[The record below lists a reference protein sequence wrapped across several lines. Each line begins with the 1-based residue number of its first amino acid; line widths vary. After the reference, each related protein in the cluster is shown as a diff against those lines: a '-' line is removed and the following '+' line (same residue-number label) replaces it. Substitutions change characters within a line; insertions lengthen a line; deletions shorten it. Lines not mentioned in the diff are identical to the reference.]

1 MSKDNRKIFR
11 QRLDFYWQ
19 SLSAYSVVLI
29 VYVLLRST
37 IESGNIT
44 FDYHDPLLLL
54 MALFIVIALV
64 GLSFAAFRGRAIII
78 EKNKLIFKNR
88 FGEKVYTS
96 DEIKHISL
104 GKDGL
109 VQVKN
114 LYPMIRIRLNSRK
127 RMLRIRPSFFYEPE
141 ELIENLRNL
150 KSDLKSK

>member
-1 MSKDNRKIFR
+1 MSKEVRKEFK

-29 VYVLLRST
+29 VYVLLRGT
-37 IESGNIT
+37 IESGSIT
-44 FDYHDPLLLL
+44 FDYNDPLLLL
-54 MALFIVIALV
+54 MGLFILIALV
-64 GLSFAAFRGRAIII
+64 GLSFASFRRRAVII

-88 FGEKVYTS
+88 FGEKVYTD
-96 DEIKHISL
+96 DEIEHISL

-114 LYPMIRIRLNSRK
+114 LYPLIRIRLNSRK

-141 ELIENLRNL
+141 ELIESLKNL
-150 KSDLKSK
+150 KSDLNS